1 MDILIFDMDGVL
13 LEARGYHRA
22 LHDTVQLA
30 GKSLSLDNIELSQEQ
45 IYKFESLG
53 ISSEWQSSAFC
64 LAILQIQI
72 LSGVISPSLDL
83 EEIFSL
89 LQDQPLDLP
98 AIERG
103 LAAFRILCEYQGID
117 AKSILSTIT
126 DCEDINRSMTMQW
139 FQELVLG
146 SETYLAHYK
155 KPVQFNTPSYLKMY
169 DIPLLSPKNAEKIKS
184 WTIANGRG
192 AAIMT
197 NRPSSGPTGF
207 AGSPE
212 AELGM
217 DLVQLSGIPIVG
229 YGDIAWL
236 AENINVEPG
245 RLVKPNRTHALAA
258 IFGSLDIEKELSLSQ
273 SILDPIQWPPDI
285 INRLQGGTITVFEDT
300 PAGIVSVQNAGK
312 ALEKIGLD
320 IKIKAVGITKEKIK
334 KAALENQGVRVFS
347 DINQALLHLED
358 F

>member
-22 LHDTVQLA
+22 LQDTVQLG

-64 LAILQIQI
+64 LATLQIQI

-83 EEIFSL
+83 EKLFSL
-89 LQDQPLDLP
+89 IQDQPLELP

-103 LAAFRILCEYQGID
+103 LKAVRLLCELHSLD
-117 AKSILSTIT
+117 SKPILSTISG
-126 DCEDINRSMTMQW
+126 CEDIDRSLTMGW

-155 KPVQFNTPSYLKMY
+155 KPAQFNNQSYLEMY
-169 DIPLLSPKNAEKIKS
+169 DIPLLSPKNAAKIKS
-184 WTIANGRG
+184 WARSNTHG

-197 NRPSSGPTGF
+197 NRPSSGPAGF

-212 AELGM
+212 AEVGM
-217 DLVQLSGIPIVG
+217 DLVQLSGIPIFG
-229 YGDIAWL
+229 YTDIAWL
-236 AENINVEPG
+236 AENIHVEPG

-258 IFGSLDIEKELSLSQ
+258 IIGSLDIEKELSLRQ
-273 SILDPIQWPPDI
+273 SILDPIQWPTDI

-320 IKIKAVGITKEKIK
+320 IKIKPVGIAKEKIK
-334 KAALENQGVRVFS
+334 KNALENQRVRVFS